1 MLMMMTL
8 LDAGDED
15 DDVGG
20 KYDDGA
26 GEGGG
31 HRGGGLGSDYRTD
44 YGNIHSHS
52 HYIQSTPIH
61 TFTQFSHFTQQ
72 GQGWLLVLKNVLDW
86 AFTIELE

>member
-1 MLMMMTL
+1 MKAGVAYV
-8 LDAGDED
+8 DGDDIAGDDD

-31 HRGGGLGSDYRTD
+31 HRGGGLESDYRTD

-72 GQGWLLVLKNVLDW
+72 GQGWLLV
-86 AFTIELE
+86 

>member
-1 MLMMMTL
+1 MMMNL

-31 HRGGGLGSDYRTD
+31 HRGGGLESDYRTD

-61 TFTQFSHFTQQ
+61 TFTQFSHLPNKVKVGFLCKKMSSTGHLQ
-72 GQGWLLVLKNVLDW
+72 
-86 AFTIELE
+86 